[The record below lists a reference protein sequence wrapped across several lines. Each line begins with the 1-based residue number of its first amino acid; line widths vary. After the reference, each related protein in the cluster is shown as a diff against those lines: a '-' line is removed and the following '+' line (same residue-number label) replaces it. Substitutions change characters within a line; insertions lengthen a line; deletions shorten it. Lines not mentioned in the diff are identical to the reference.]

1 MLDAF
6 REHVNI
12 RNIDYHQVNKHRAG
26 DNTRRDDCTVAG
38 DKI

>member
-1 MLDAF
+1 MDAF

-12 RNIDYHQVNKHRAG
+12 RNLDCHLVNKHRAG
-26 DNTRRDDCTVAG
+26 DNARRDDCTVAG

>member
-12 RNIDYHQVNKHRAG
+12 RNIDYHQVNKHRAD